1 MTDGIALGW
10 VLVLAVSLGV
20 GLGWARS
27 RPGFGVTLLN
37 RWLRWLL
44 FGLGLALFLRTMDWA
59 GRPYWALVP
68 AFVLA
73 AILVESIYAWLA
85 VRALSL
91 SRIPVY
97 PEYRRTG
104 EDSFWPVAA
113 YYLRRKQEIEAL
125 GFTKRESLEAD
136 LQDEIRLR
144 SLLYTDAGGT
154 TRLQLLFVPR
164 AGGRPALFAIF
175 TTHGEEKTLLTDN
188 VWLPLGGA
196 LPPHWVLRRR
206 PFVGSLRRLHALH
219 VREARR
225 LGLEPRPVGEDLV
238 EQVNDEQDYLDQVG
252 TEEGLLFPRSQRAEL
267 GKLTGPGRYRIWKQM
282 LLLQIFGKVGHG

>member
-1 MTDGIALGW
+1 MTDGVAFGW
-10 VLVLAVSLGV
+10 VVALAV
-20 GLGWARS
+20 GLGAGLWWARS
-27 RPGFGVTLLN
+27 QPGFGVTLLN

-44 FGLGLALFLRTMDWA
+44 LGFGLALFLRTMEWA

-73 AILVESIYAWLA
+73 AILVESVYAWLA

-97 PEYRRTG
+97 PEYRRT
-104 EDSFWPVAA
+104 EEASFWPVSR
-113 YYLRRKQEIEAL
+113 YYLRRKKEIEAL
-125 GFTKRESLEAD
+125 GFVRREALEAD

-144 SLLYTDAGGT
+144 SLLYTDAEGT

-196 LPPHWVLRRR
+196 LPPHWILRRR

-219 VREARR
+219 AREVRRR
-225 LGLEPRPVGEDLV
+225 GLQPQGGEEDLV
-238 EQVNDEQDYLDQVG
+238 EELNDEQDYLDEVS
-252 TEEGLLFPRSQRAEL
+252 TEQGLLFPRSQRAEH

-282 LLLQIFGKVGHG
+282 LLLHLFGKVGHG